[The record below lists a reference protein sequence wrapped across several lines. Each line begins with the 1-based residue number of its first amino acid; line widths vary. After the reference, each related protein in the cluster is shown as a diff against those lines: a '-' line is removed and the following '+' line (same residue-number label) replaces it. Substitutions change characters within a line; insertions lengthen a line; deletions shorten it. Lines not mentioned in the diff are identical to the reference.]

1 MKLPS
6 FGQWLVALIACAAVI
21 VACVWFADLPVAL
34 FMHGHFGPDRLV
46 FRALNIVILFV
57 PLGVASIFFCGCAV
71 LAKRALPRWALCL
84 AAAGFSMCWA
94 IATNYF
100 LLQPAFG
107 RIDFGYY
114 LSGKLYGFVW
124 LHGHGGAGF
133 PSGHATLTASYLVVF
148 WLFYPRA
155 RVLLALLIAAEAAG
169 LVLMNWH
176 FVSDVL
182 GGLLLGTSAAIMTCA
197 LFESAR
203 PSDKSNK

>member
-1 MKLPS
+1 MNLPS
-6 FGQWLVALIACAAVI
+6 FGQWLIALIVCAV
-21 VACVWFADLPVAL
+21 VVVLCVRFADLPVAL
-34 FMHGHFGPDRLV
+34 FMHAHFRPDRLV
-46 FRALNIVILFV
+46 AHALDIVILFV
-57 PLGVASIFFCGCAV
+57 PFGVLSIFLCGCVV

-107 RIDFGYY
+107 RIDFDAW
-114 LSGKLYGFVW
+114 LSHGLYGFAW
-124 LHGHGGAGF
+124 LHGHGGTGF
-133 PSGHATLTASYLVVF
+133 PSGHATLTASFLVVF

-155 RVLLALLIAAEAAG
+155 RMLLALLIAAEAAG

-182 GGLLLGTSAAIMTCA
+182 GGLFLGSSAAMMTCA
-197 LFESAR
+197 LSECAR
-203 PSDKSNK
+203 PPEHEAG